1 MIKKIEISNYKSIKD
16 IEFELSSFNVFI
28 GENGSGKSNIL
39 EAVAMHSA
47 SKTNELNPQGL
58 YNKGVRVTKPALTF
72 SSFLGEKPKNQI
84 ETIFYFDNDNEQI
97 FDKTKLI
104 AKDIDDIYSLWVDKD
119 LERDIKLTLERELVK
134 IIGRDVEEDDI
145 ESLINPVYRK
155 NMLSDFAYKML
166 QEITP
171 KNIQDFLIYSINT
184 QNLRGI
190 SNESKKTPLGIFG
203 EGLDVLLANF
213 DENEWNDLMNNIPL
227 ISWLEDIFIDE
238 KDSLKFEG
246 HKMGRSSSYLYFK
259 DKFMRKN
266 NNIFSAENA
275 NEGAL
280 HILFYLALF
289 ISKKTPDFF
298 AVDNIETALNPK
310 LLRTLIK
317 ISANLAKKNNKQVLI
332 TTHNPATLDGLNLHD
347 ENQRLFVVK
356 RNDKGHTTINRI
368 KLKPQKDRNYKLS
381 EMWQRGFIGG
391 LPNNF

>member
-1 MIKKIEISNYKSIKD
+1 MITKIQIKNYKSIKD
-16 IEFELSSFNVFI
+16 IEFELGNFNIFI

-58 YNKGVRVTKPALTF
+58 YNKGVRVTKPTLTF
-72 SSFLGEKPKNQI
+72 SSFLGEKQKNQI
-84 ETIFYFDNDNEQI
+84 ETTFYFNNDNKQI

-104 AKDIDDIYSLWVDKD
+104 AKNIDDIYSIWVDKD
-119 LERDIKLTLERELVK
+119 LERDINLILERELVN
-134 IIGRDVEEDDI
+134 IMGRDIEENEI

-155 NMLSDFAYKML
+155 NILSEFGYKVL

-171 KNIQDFLIYSINT
+171 KNIQNFLIYSIST

-190 SNESKKTPLGIFG
+190 SNESKKTPLGVFG

-213 DENEWNDLMNNIPL
+213 NKDEWNDLISNISL
-227 ISWLEDIFIDE
+227 ISWLEDILIDE

-246 HKMGRSSSYLYFK
+246 HKMGRSTSYLYFK

-280 HILFYLALF
+280 HILFYLVLF
-289 ISKKTPDFF
+289 ISKKTPAFF
-298 AVDNIETALNPK
+298 AIDNIETALNPK

-317 ISANLAKKNNKQVLI
+317 ILSNLATKNNKQVLL
-332 TTHNPATLDGLNLHD
+332 TTHNPAALDGLNLYD
-347 ENQRLFVVK
+347 DNQRLFVVK

-368 KLKPQKDRNYKLS
+368 KLKPQKDKNYKLS